1 MLENAKSVAVGLS
14 GGADSVC
21 LFDILLKLR
30 SEFGYKL
37 VCVHV
42 NHNLRGDESLRD
54 QRFVQD
60 LCAKNGV
67 ELKIVSADIAKL
79 AKERH
84 IGIEECGR
92 AVRYEAFESA
102 GCDRIA
108 VAHSLSDCIE
118 TSLFNLAR
126 GSSLTGVCRIP
137 PVRGNIIR
145 PLIDCTAQE
154 IRDYCRENSLPF
166 VVDSTNLEDD
176 YTRNFIRLNIIPKFK
191 QINSDFEKSFCRFY
205 ETAAR
210 DEAYL
215 EKLAHKA
222 LESAKCS
229 DGYLRFVLLSQDDAV
244 LYRCLRLILESK
256 MKKQVEKKHVDLA
269 VDSVKNT
276 GTLQL
281 GKDLYICAGC
291 DIILFHSAQS
301 REEAWRAYETDGRF
315 VSPFKTYEL
324 TVIPF
329 DKSRLTGENNI
340 CDAACL
346 SDRTVM
352 RSRMPGDRITLFPR
366 NVTKSLKKLYNE
378 AKIPQKERGR
388 LAVLESGGKLIWAE
402 NFGVNAPYRV
412 SRNTKMIAIIKI
424 KEG

>member
-54 QRFVQD
+54 QRFVRD

-126 GSSLTGVCRIP
+126 GSSLAGVCRIP

-154 IRDYCRENSLPF
+154 IRDYCREN
-166 VVDSTNLEDD
+166 
-176 YTRNFIRLNIIPKFK
+176 
-191 QINSDFEKSFCRFY
+191 
-205 ETAAR
+205 
-210 DEAYL
+210 
-215 EKLAHKA
+215 
-222 LESAKCS
+222 
-229 DGYLRFVLLSQDDAV
+229 
-244 LYRCLRLILESK
+244 
-256 MKKQVEKKHVDLA
+256 
-269 VDSVKNT
+269 
-276 GTLQL
+276 
-281 GKDLYICAGC
+281 
-291 DIILFHSAQS
+291 
-301 REEAWRAYETDGRF
+301 
-315 VSPFKTYEL
+315 
-324 TVIPF
+324 
-329 DKSRLTGENNI
+329 
-340 CDAACL
+340 
-346 SDRTVM
+346 
-352 RSRMPGDRITLFPR
+352 
-366 NVTKSLKKLYNE
+366 
-378 AKIPQKERGR
+378 
-388 LAVLESGGKLIWAE
+388 
-402 NFGVNAPYRV
+402 
-412 SRNTKMIAIIKI
+412 
-424 KEG
+424 

>member
-30 SEFGYKL
+30 SELGFRL

-137 PVRGNIIR
+137 PVRGKIIR

-154 IRDYCRENSLPF
+154 IRDYCRENLLPF

-191 QINSDFEKSFCRFY
+191 QINSDFENSFLRFY

-269 VDSVKNT
+269 VNTVKNT

-301 REEAWRAYETDGRF
+301 REEAWRAYETDGEF
-315 VSPFKTYEL
+315 ISPFKTYEL
-324 TVIPF
+324 TVVPF

-412 SRNTKMIAIIKI
+412 SRDTKMIAIIKI